1 MATIRELRPEDRD
14 EWAPLWQSYLDF
26 YREPLASEVT
36 EATFRR
42 LTERT
47 DGMVALVAESDAGEL
62 VAFAHIVIHPSTWS
76 ATSYCYLEDL
86 FVARAGR
93 GADVARRLIEAVYDV
108 ARKAGSTRVYWH
120 TQQFNGAARSLY
132 DTVAQ
137 NTSHVVYEWYP
148 AE

>member
-1 MATIRELRPEDRD
+1 MPIRGLRTEDRD
-14 EWAPLWQSYLDF
+14 AWKPLWNGYLDF
-26 YREPLASEVT
+26 YREPLHDSLSD
-36 EATFRR
+36 ATFER

-47 DGMVALVAESDAGEL
+47 DGMLGLVAENAAGAL
-62 VAFAHIVIHPSTWS
+62 VGFAHVVIHPSTWS

-86 FVARAGR
+86 FVSREGR
-93 GADVARRLIEAVYDV
+93 GTDTARQLIDAVYDV
-108 ARKAGSTRVYWH
+108 AREAGSTRVYWH

-132 DTVAQ
+132 DTVAH

>member
-1 MATIRELRPEDRD
+1 MIIRTLRTDDR
-14 EWAPLWQSYLDF
+14 EAWERLWDGYLRF
-26 YREPLASEVT
+26 YREPLAPEVT
-36 EATFRR
+36 DATFRR
-42 LTERT
+42 LSELS
-47 DGMVALVAESDAGEL
+47 DGMIGLVAVDDAG
-62 VAFAHIVIHPSTWS
+62 VIVGFANVVIHPSTWS

-86 FVARAGR
+86 FVSRESR
-93 GADVARRLIEAVYDV
+93 GSDVALGLIEAVYEIAGDV
-108 ARKAGSTRVYWH
+108 GSTRVYWH

>member
-1 MATIRELRPEDRD
+1 MVAIRALSPEDRD
-14 EWAPLWQSYLDF
+14 AWRPLWDGYLHF
-26 YREPLASEVT
+26 YREPLAPEVT

-47 DGMVALVAESDAGEL
+47 DGMLGLVAEDDAGAL
-62 VAFAHIVIHPSTWS
+62 VGLAHVVIHPSTWS

-86 FVARAGR
+86 FVSREGR
-93 GADVARRLIEAVYDV
+93 GTDTARKLIDAVYDV
-108 ARKAGSTRVYWH
+108 AREAGSTRVYWH

-132 DTVAQ
+132 DTVAH
-137 NTSHVVYEWYP
+137 NSSAVVYEWYP

>member
-1 MATIRELRPEDRD
+1 VPIRALRGEDRD
-14 EWAPLWQSYLDF
+14 AWKPLWDGYLDF
-26 YREPLASEVT
+26 YREPLPGSVT
-36 EATFRR
+36 DATFAR

-47 DGMVALVAESDAGEL
+47 DGMLGLVAENDAGAL
-62 VAFAHIVIHPSTWS
+62 VGFAHVVVHPSTWS

-86 FVARAGR
+86 FVSREGR
-93 GADVARRLIEAVYDV
+93 GTDTARELIDAVYNVARE
-108 ARKAGSTRVYWH
+108 AGSTRVYWH

-132 DTVAQ
+132 DTVAH

>member
-1 MATIRELRPEDRD
+1 MVAIRDLRTEDWD
-14 EWAPLWQSYLDF
+14 AWKPLWDGYLRF
-26 YREPLASEVT
+26 YREPLTDAVT
-36 EATFRR
+36 DATFRR
-42 LTERT
+42 MCERA
-47 DGMVALVAESDAGEL
+47 DGMLALVAENDEGAL
-62 VAFAHIVIHPSTWS
+62 VGFAHIVIHPSTWS

-108 ARKAGSTRVYWH
+108 AREAGSTRVYWH